1 MTCHEA
7 DQFIEAMAM
16 GEPSADL
23 LRTHAAGCARC
34 AARLALAQRIEQTL
48 ASRPVAQVPASFTLG
63 VMARLRRERWRA
75 EQVVDL
81 GFNLAVGIGVV
92 LIIGGFAGL
101 AWSAGLISLIRDIAT
116 AVFGATR
123 AAATRM
129 TADVHVMTV
138 AMLLISMAAALWWWA
153 EEDLSV

>member
-1 MTCHEA
+1 
-7 DQFIEAMAM
+7 
-16 GEPSADL
+16 
-23 LRTHAAGCARC
+23 
-34 AARLALAQRIEQTL
+34 
-48 ASRPVAQVPASFTLG
+48 
-63 VMARLRRERWRA
+63 MARLRRERWRA

-101 AWSAGLISLIRDIAT
+101 AWSAGLISLVRDIAPG
-116 AVFGATR
+116 VFGATR